1 MTNSNRIASGT
12 KVLLPDGSVAICY
25 PDTGKLG
32 TDSPGF
38 CGRYRTYQGGRWD
51 TGWTRE
57 QLQVI
62 G

>member
-1 MTNSNRIASGT
+1 MTNSNRIPAGT
-12 KVLLPDGSVAICY
+12 KVLLPDGTAAICY

-38 CGRYRTYQGGRWD
+38 CGWYRTYQGGRWD
-51 TGWTRE
+51 TGWARE
-57 QLQVI
+57 QLTVL